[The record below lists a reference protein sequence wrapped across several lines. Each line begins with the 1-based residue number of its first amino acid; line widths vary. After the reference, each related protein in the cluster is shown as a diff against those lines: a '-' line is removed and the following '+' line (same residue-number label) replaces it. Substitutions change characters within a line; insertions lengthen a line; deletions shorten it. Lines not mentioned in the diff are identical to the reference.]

1 MKSDRKLADSL
12 GFKIAGKFV
21 RGAYMIEERR
31 LASQLGYEDPINEN
45 YEKTGEMYR
54 ACADYVLPGIKNN
67 ELKFMFATHNEE
79 TVQYIAER
87 YVSYVMDVFLT
98 SFVCSKSLSDV
109 SSIRLL
115 KVTKERLRIIVKLKI
130 SFLYFKSTTYVLFF
144 FFFF

>member
-1 MKSDRKLADSL
+1 MKSDRKLANSL

-21 RGAYMIEERR
+21 RGAYMIEERG

-87 YVSYVMDVFLT
+87 YVFMMSLYVMDVFLT
-98 SFVCSKSLSDV
+98 SFVCSKCLSDV
-109 SSIRLL
+109 SSM
-115 KVTKERLRIIVKLKI
+115 
-130 SFLYFKSTTYVLFF
+130 FF
-144 FFFF
+144 ESNSDKRTP

>member
-1 MKSDRKLADSL
+1 MHHIFRLGYKCFFYFPYRQDNLERVKADRKLADSL

-21 RGAYMIEERR
+21 RGAYMIEERA
-31 LASQLGYEDPINEN
+31 LASQLGYEDPINDT

-87 YVSYVMDVFLT
+87 YIFLT
-98 SFVCSKSLSDV
+98 LCTL
-109 SSIRLL
+109 
-115 KVTKERLRIIVKLKI
+115 
-130 SFLYFKSTTYVLFF
+130 
-144 FFFF
+144 